1 LAINPIK
8 WQASH
13 QNYQSRPDSCP
24 FKPGGGATRQKTH
37 CAGENSLFGYVLAG
51 SSYIWPLP
59 TTIKQPQRLTAQINT
74 DKQLWQASSTGLY
87 Q

>member
-1 LAINPIK
+1 M
-8 WQASH
+8 
-13 QNYQSRPDSCP
+13 
-24 FKPGGGATRQKTH
+24 
-37 CAGENSLFGYVLAG
+37 LAG

-59 TTIKQPQRLTAQINT
+59 ATIKQPQRLTAQINT